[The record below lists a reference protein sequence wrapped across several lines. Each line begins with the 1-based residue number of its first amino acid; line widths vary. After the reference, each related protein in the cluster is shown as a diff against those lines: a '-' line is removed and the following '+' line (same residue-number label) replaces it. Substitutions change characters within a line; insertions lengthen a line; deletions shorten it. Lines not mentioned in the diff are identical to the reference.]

1 MRRLSVKAKEA
12 LGVTVLTFLVV
23 AVTTLIHLS
32 QLTGVLLQDVLKQA
46 ELIGKQIFDQSRHS
60 LLQGQGGNPQEI
72 LKSDQN
78 LKRFLEASVGY
89 SPHLLYALIADIEGK
104 TILHTEIRKGDLD
117 TPLRPSIEDLLSL
130 GPIQQFYVLLKGGTI
145 YESTLPMTLNDEP
158 FGSVKLGIHTSLL
171 RGQLSASLNNSL
183 TFAAIALPVAW
194 LITLGLAT
202 LTLKPIHALARQ
214 MEQLR
219 QGDFDVLTDLSR
231 TDEFRELASQVQ
243 LLGQQLQSDRFKQP
257 SEKSPL
263 QSVVDHL
270 GDGVLL
276 LSQSRRILYGNK
288 VIENIMGRPL
298 EQVEGCVLENVVEA
312 SHPLRA
318 MIDEVFEQQVSVRNA
333 VLSLPVDSTSKEFQI
348 SVFCLREEHKV
359 MGAVALLKNLESS
372 KTLTSLI
379 SYSAKLAAF
388 GQLTSGLAH
397 EVKNPLNSMTIH
409 LELVKEELGASSPE
423 VTGSLD
429 VIEGEIRRLDRV
441 VQGFLKF
448 MRPEEL
454 HLAPVD
460 VNTLLK
466 NEGTLLEAEWNR
478 KGIGFVYRLDPNLPS
493 ITADEELLRQVFLN
507 IVLNA
512 CQAMPEGGTVTIA
525 TKRGEGEFIIVSITD
540 QGCGIAP
547 EERDKIFKLYYTTK
561 PGGSGVGLAL
571 VYRIVQLH
579 DGTIEVIS
587 DIGRGTSMIIRIPV
601 KP

>member
-1 MRRLSVKAKEA
+1 MRRLSVRAKEA
-12 LGVTVLTFLVV
+12 WGVAVLTFLVV

-46 ELIGKQIFDQSRHS
+46 EFIGKQIFDQCRHS

-78 LKRFLEASVGY
+78 LQRFLEASVGY

-104 TILHTEIRKGDLD
+104 TILHTEIEKGDLEV
-117 TPLRPSIEDLLSL
+117 TLRPRIEDLLSV
-130 GPIQQFYVLLKGGTI
+130 GPIQRFYVLLKGGTI

-171 RGQLSASLNNSL
+171 RGQLSTSLNNSL

-288 VIENIMGRPL
+288 AIEDIMGRPL
-298 EQVEGCVLENVVEA
+298 EQVEGCLLENVVEA

-318 MIDEVFEQQVSVRNA
+318 VIEEVFEQQVSVRNA
-333 VLSLPVDSTSKEFQI
+333 VLLLPVDGTSKEFQV
-348 SVFCLREEHKV
+348 SVVCLREEQKV
-359 MGAVALLKNLESS
+359 MGAVALFKNLESS

-379 SYSAKLAAF
+379 SYSAKLTAV

-409 LELVKEELGASSPE
+409 LELLKEQLGVSSPE
-423 VTGSLD
+423 VTHSLD

-454 HLAPVD
+454 HLTPVE

-478 KGIGFVYRLDPNLPS
+478 KGICFVYRLDPNLPS

-512 CQAMPEGGTVTIA
+512 CQAMAEGGTVTLA
-525 TKRGEGEFIIVSITD
+525 TERGQGELITVSITD

-561 PGGSGVGLAL
+561 SGGSGLGLAL

-579 DGTIEVIS
+579 NGTVEVIS
-587 DIGRGTSMIIRIPV
+587 ELGRGTSMIIRLPV

>member
-1 MRRLSVKAKEA
+1 MRSLSVRAKEA

-46 ELIGKQIFDQSRHS
+46 ELIGKQIFDQSRRS
-60 LLQGQGGNPQEI
+60 LLQAPGGNPQEI
-72 LKSDQN
+72 LKSDRN
-78 LKRFLEASVGY
+78 LQRFLEASVGY
-89 SPHLLYALIADIEGK
+89 SPHLLYALIADTEGK

-117 TPLRPSIEDLLSL
+117 APLRPSIEDLLSV
-130 GPIQQFYVLLKGGTI
+130 GPIQRFYVLLKGGTV

-171 RGQLSASLNNSL
+171 RGQLSTSLNNSL

-194 LITLGLAT
+194 LLTLGLAT
-202 LTLKPIHALARQ
+202 LTLRPVHALARQ

-219 QGDFDVLTDLSR
+219 QGDFDVLTDVSR
-231 TDEFRELASQVQ
+231 TDEFGKLASEVQ
-243 LLGQQLQSDRFKQP
+243 LLGQQLQSDRFKEP
-257 SEKSPL
+257 TGKSPL

-288 VIENIMGRPL
+288 TVEDIMGRPL
-298 EQVEGCVLENVVEA
+298 EQVEGCLLEKLVEA

-318 MIDEVFEQQVSVRNA
+318 VIDKVFEQQVSIRNT
-333 VLSLPVDSTSKEFQI
+333 VLPLHAGSTLKEFEV
-348 SVFCLREEHKV
+348 SVFCLRAEHRV

-388 GQLTSGLAH
+388 GRLTSGLAH

-409 LELVKEELGASSPE
+409 LELLKEQLGVSSPE
-423 VTGSLD
+423 VTHCLD
-429 VIEGEIRRLDRV
+429 VIDGEIRRVDRV

-460 VNTLLK
+460 VNALLK
-466 NEGTLLEAEWNR
+466 NEGSILEAEWSR
-478 KGIGFVYRLDPNLPS
+478 KGISFEYQLDPNLPS
-493 ITADEELLRQVFLN
+493 ISADEELLRQVSLN
-507 IVLNA
+507 VMLNA
-512 CQAMPEGGTVTIA
+512 CQAMPVGGTVTIA
-525 TKRGEGEFIIVSITD
+525 TEQGEGEFIIVRITD

-561 PGGSGVGLAL
+561 PEGSGVGLAL

-579 DGTIEVIS
+579 DGTIEVTS
-587 DIGRGTSMIIRIPV
+587 EIGRGTSMIIRIPV
-601 KP
+601 KR